1 MSESNNEQI
10 CGLSASPSSDTSAM
24 LAGDAEHIGE
34 PPFTE
39 FPPSFLQ
46 AQIEDPQ
53 MAPYLSI
60 VYFGEMFDFSP
71 LNSPES
77 QAALAG
83 ALRPSTSIE
92 SQVALAKALRPS
104 VIVQN
109 SNAEAATK
117 SNGYLVSGIKAFCST
132 LRTYLNGAP
141 KWWLRF
147 RQSRTYPR
155 SK

>member
-10 CGLSASPSSDTSAM
+10 CGLSASPSSDTSAT
-24 LAGDAEHIGE
+24 LTVNAEHIGE
-34 PPFTE
+34 PPITE
-39 FPPSFLQ
+39 FPTGFLQ
-46 AQIEDPQ
+46 AQIDNPELEGFVDI
-53 MAPYLSI
+53 LC
-60 VYFGEMFDFSP
+60 FDGTFDCSP

-77 QAALAG
+77 QAALAA
-83 ALRPSTSIE
+83 ALRPAASIE

-104 VIVQN
+104 AIVQ
-109 SNAEAATK
+109 EHGTK
-117 SNGYLVSGIKAFCST
+117 VANKCNGYRVSGIKALCSS
-132 LRTYLNGAP
+132 LRTYLSGAP